1 MRIHPTKTLVALF
14 LLSLAGSG
22 FAQTDEERAGAR
34 AAASK
39 GVNAFSQGKWA
50 EAADLMAR
58 AEKLVHSPTHLLYL
72 GQAQEHQG
80 QLVAAQETYFKIV
93 REKLRP
99 DAPEVFRTAQQEAQ
113 KRLDGL
119 SPRIP
124 QISIVVQGSSSD
136 QPVTVTMDGKSV
148 PEALVGV
155 PHPVDPGAHEF
166 EANVGERRSNLVKI
180 ELREGTTETVVLTL
194 PASSVSDAAKVPG
207 ASGAN
212 AKPGATTVGVS
223 SQDVASEASGTSPL
237 RIASYASFGVGV
249 VGLGLGTVFAVISSN
264 KSSDA
269 DKACDAGSDG
279 KCRGEPSQ
287 VQSLDDDAKS
297 AKTISAI
304 SFVGGGVGLAAGIT
318 LFLLS
323 SQDKEAPPKSAW
335 VTPYVSPSMVGV
347 VGGF

>member
-1 MRIHPTKTLVALF
+1 MSIDPTKSLVAL
-14 LLSLAGSG
+14 LILSLAGSS

-72 GQAQEHQG
+72 GQAQEHLR
-80 QLVAAQETYFKIV
+80 QLVAAQETYFKVV

-113 KRLDGL
+113 KRLDAL

-124 QISIVVQGSSSD
+124 QISIVVQGASSE
-136 QPVTVTMDGKSV
+136 QPVAVTMDGKTV

-166 EANVGERRSNLVKI
+166 AANVGNRRSNTVRI
-180 ELREGTTETVVLTL
+180 ELREGTTETVILTL
-194 PASSVSDAAKVPG
+194 PAPAPGETTAVPG
-207 ASGAN
+207 PTGSEPKTTSSTVAFGPNDSTSESSGPN
-212 AKPGATTVGVS
+212 A
-223 SQDVASEASGTSPL
+223 L
-237 RIASYASFGVGV
+237 RIASYASLGVGV
-249 VGLGLGTVFAVISSN
+249 VGLGLGTAFAIISSN

-269 DKACDAGSDG
+269 DKTCDAGSDG
-279 KCRGEPSQ
+279 KCRGEPGK
-287 VQSLDDDAKS
+287 VQALDDDAKS
-297 AKTISAI
+297 ARTISVVG
-304 SFVGGGVGLAAGIT
+304 FVGGGVGLAAGIT
-318 LFLLS
+318 MFLLS
-323 SQDKEAPPKSAW
+323 SPSKEAPPKSAW
-335 VTPYVSPSMVGV
+335 VTPYVGPSMVGV

>member
-1 MRIHPTKTLVALF
+1 MRIDPTKTLVALF
-14 LLSLAGSG
+14 LLSLAGSS

-39 GVNAFSQGKWA
+39 GVNAFSQGNWA

-124 QISIVVQGSSSD
+124 QISIVVQGTSSD
-136 QPVTVTMDGKSV
+136 QPVTVMMDGKNV

-166 EANVGERRSNLVKI
+166 GANVGERRSNLVKI

-194 PASSVSDAAKVPG
+194 PATGPGEAAKAPG
-207 ASGAN
+207 ASGSNAN
-212 AKPGATTVGVS
+212 PGTSVGVD
-223 SQDVASEASGTSPL
+223 SQDVTSAASGTSPL
-237 RIASYASFGVGV
+237 RIASYASLGVGV

-269 DKACDAGSDG
+269 DKACDAGADG
-279 KCRGEPSQ
+279 KCRGEPSK

-297 AKTISAI
+297 AKTISVI

-318 LFLLS
+318 MYLLS
-323 SQDKEAPPKSAW
+323 SPTKESAPKSAW